1 MQKYDIVFVSNFS
14 NNLNKTFKKVTEK
27 LKYEN
32 YQILTYRKTDM
43 KNSYSYEEYI
53 EKNYNNIKNLDSYE
67 LSKKYKE
74 LNIFLP
80 VVGERYIS
88 NYFFGTEN
96 AFGNKELS
104 DFEIDFLLKSY
115 ILFLEDYIF
124 NTKMVFSGYADNFIS
139 ILTYHLANYYKKRCL
154 TFHGISLIDIQS
166 CYITEGF
173 FCKPCDDLVLI
184 DTNTVPD
191 NLIEHIK
198 QYDIKKHIQDLD
210 KNKNDFKKP
219 FFGIIS
225 QNLFD
230 IDYIKSSLFGY
241 KVSDKKLKTYLNI
254 DNPNF
259 YKKFFANI
267 GRIYN
272 RIQYKLYIN
281 KNKDILKKNE
291 RFIYFPLQLQPEAST
306 GAVSPLIMNQIYV
319 IENISKTMPLGF
331 TLVVKE
337 HPVAIG
343 MREQNFYR
351 LVQRLPRVKL
361 LGDEYSGKDLV
372 KNSQLVIGY
381 GGTTLFEC
389 VTNAKKIMLLSKDYM
404 YTDSKLIKI
413 SKDFDSLHN
422 EIVDFLELK
431 ISNKEIEDD
440 IQRMLNFFYIRKF
453 PLYENFESNIA
464 NNLELILKK
473 SE

>member
-1 MQKYDIVFVSNFS
+1 MQRYDIVFVSNFS
-14 NNLNKTFKKVTEK
+14 NNLNKTFKAVTEN
-27 LKYEN
+27 LEN
-32 YQILTYRKTDM
+32 KNYKILTYRKTDI

-53 EKNYNNIKNLDSYE
+53 EKNYNNIENLDSYE
-67 LSKKYKE
+67 LSKKYKK

-96 AFGNKELS
+96 AFGHKKLS
-104 DFEIDFLLKSY
+104 DYEIDFLLKSY
-115 ILFLEDYIF
+115 ILFLEDFIS
-124 NTKMVFSGYADNFIS
+124 NTKIIFSGYADNFIS

-173 FCKPCDDLVLI
+173 FCKPCHDLVLI
-184 DTNTVPD
+184 DNNIVPN

-198 QYDIKKHIQDLD
+198 KYDIKKHIQDLD

-225 QNLFD
+225 QNLLD
-230 IDYIKSSLFGY
+230 TDYIKLSLFGY
-241 KVSDKKLKTYLNI
+241 KVSDKKLKVYLNI

-281 KNKDILKKNE
+281 KNRDILKKNE

-319 IENISKTMPLGF
+319 IENISKAMPLGF
-331 TLVVKE
+331 TLIVKE

-361 LGDEYSGKDLV
+361 LGDEYSGKDLIN
-372 KNSQLVIGY
+372 KSHIVIGY

-389 VTNAKKIMLLSKDYM
+389 VTSGKKIILLSKDYM
-404 YTDSKLIKI
+404 YSDAKLIKI
-413 SKDFDSLHN
+413 SKGFDSLHN
-422 EIVDFLELK
+422 EIVDFLELS
-431 ISNKEIEDD
+431 ILDKEIKED
-440 IQRMLNFFYIRKF
+440 IQKMFKYFYIRRF
-453 PLYENFESNIA
+453 PLYQDFEVNIA
-464 NNLELILKK
+464 ENIEKILKVD
-473 SE
+473 E